1 MSEQQQ
7 YITLGIG
14 EESFAIPIAHVQ
26 EILDLRPIARLPHAP
41 ACLVGLIDVRG
52 QSVPVMDLRE
62 LLSLAPVEPGPG
74 TRILVLEVVL
84 ASGPLR
90 LGLVVD
96 RVFEV
101 CELDADTVDARPEI
115 GRPWG
120 SDCVAGIGRRSGG
133 FVILLEVTRLIAND
147 SALLAGMVG
156 EAA

>member
-1 MSEQQQ
+1 MSEHTQ

-52 QSVPVMDLRE
+52 QSVPVMDLRA
-62 LLSLAPVEPGPG
+62 LLSLGPVEPGPG
-74 TRILVLEVVL
+74 TRILVLEVML
-84 ASGPLR
+84 PRGPLR

-101 CELDADTVDARPEI
+101 CELDNDTVDAR
-115 GRPWG
+115 
-120 SDCVAGIGRRSGG
+120 RRSAGHGG
-133 FVILLEVTRLIAND
+133 PTASPE
-147 SALLAGMVG
+147 SAAGP
-156 EAA
+156 AASSSCWR